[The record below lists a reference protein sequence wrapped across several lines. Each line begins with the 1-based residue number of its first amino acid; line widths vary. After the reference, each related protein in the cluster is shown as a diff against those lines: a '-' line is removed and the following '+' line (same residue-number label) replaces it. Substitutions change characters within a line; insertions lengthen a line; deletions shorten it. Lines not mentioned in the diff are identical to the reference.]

1 MLEKIQVDCDIAVD
15 ITQIYNS
22 CGLQIDR
29 RFIAVMEVNVP
40 EEGTLEETAAL
51 WKITGNINK
60 SVYAVLRE
68 YGKDL

>member
-1 MLEKIQVDCDIAVD
+1 
-15 ITQIYNS
+15 
-22 CGLQIDR
+22 
-29 RFIAVMEVNVP
+29 MEVNVP